1 VRLFEYFE
9 VRPSN
14 MTWSF
19 IVSLTFAVLFTS
31 AASSAAPE
39 PSGFW
44 RGSIHGET
52 PGSLKGGTVIQ
63 TEAVAELRDKVHPI
77 FLDVGEADRKP
88 ADNAKDVPWI
98 PEHLSIRGAIW
109 LPGAGSG
116 TDDPAFGRAFEE
128 RILALT
134 GARFDRPIIVFCH
147 PRCWDGWNGAK
158 RLVILGYR
166 QVFWY
171 PQGVE
176 GWQTMFPT
184 EMIKA
189 DSEWLSSLRAADAYE

>member
-1 VRLFEYFE
+1 
-9 VRPSN
+9 
-14 MTWSF
+14 MTRSF
-19 IVSLTFAVLFTS
+19 VVSLTFAILFTT
-31 AASSAAPE
+31 AASSAVPE

-44 RGSIHGET
+44 CGSTHGET
-52 PGSLKGGTVIQ
+52 PGSLRGGTVVQ
-63 TEAVAELRDKVHPI
+63 TEAVAELRDRAHPI
-77 FLDVGEADRKP
+77 FLDAGEADRKL
-88 ADNAKDVPWI
+88 AEDAKDALRI
-98 PEHLSIRGAIW
+98 QEHLSIRGAIW

-116 TDDPAFGRAFEE
+116 TDDTTFKRAFEE

-134 GARFDRPIIVFCH
+134 GARFDQPIIVFCH

-158 RLVILGYR
+158 RLVSLGYR

-189 DSEWLSSLRAADAYE
+189 DSEWLSSLRAAGAYK